1 MARTAASEPVRDVDV
16 GRRERARLDLAL
28 RAAAVDPDG
37 LDATRLDT
45 NRDLLL
51 TRLYRRP
58 DDFAATAAL
67 TALNVFTAG
76 QRTDARSDAPTR
88 LQTAGLSSFQRLR
101 RARPARAT

>member
-1 MARTAASEPVRDVDV
+1 MARTPTSEPVRDVEV

-37 LDATRLDT
+37 LDATR
-45 NRDLLL
+45 DLLL
-51 TRLYRRP
+51 ARLYRRP

-76 QRTDARSDAPTR
+76 LRTDARSDAPTR